1 MVNRRILLRAFFV
14 GTVLQ
19 VALALIGHFIPWV
32 PGNAFLFGVMMISAT
47 VGYLYAQDYDKGYV
61 AGALGGA
68 IAGGAC
74 AAIGVGLSVLLHDST
89 LPLLAFRTGIS
100 ILTGAVGGP
109 FGQMSANLRS

>member
-1 MVNRRILLRAFFV
+1 MVNYRILWRAFFV

-19 VALALIGHFIPWV
+19 VVLTIAAHFIPWV
-32 PGNAFLFGVMMISAT
+32 SGNSLLFGVMMISAT

-74 AAIGVGLSVLLHDST
+74 AAAGTLLAVVLQDAT
-89 LPLLAFRTGIS
+89 VPLLAFRTGVS

-109 FGQMSANLRS
+109 FGQMSANLR

>member
-1 MVNRRILLRAFFV
+1 MVNRRILLRAFLV

-19 VALALIGHFIPWV
+19 LLLTVAGHFIPV
-32 PGNAFLFGVMMISAT
+32 VSGNPFLFGVMMISAT
-47 VGYLYAQDYDKGYV
+47 VGYLYAQEYDKGYV

-74 AAIGVGLSVLLHDST
+74 AAIGTLLAVLLHDAAW
-89 LPLLAFRTGIS
+89 PLLAFRTGVS

-109 FGQMSANLRS
+109 FGQMAANLR